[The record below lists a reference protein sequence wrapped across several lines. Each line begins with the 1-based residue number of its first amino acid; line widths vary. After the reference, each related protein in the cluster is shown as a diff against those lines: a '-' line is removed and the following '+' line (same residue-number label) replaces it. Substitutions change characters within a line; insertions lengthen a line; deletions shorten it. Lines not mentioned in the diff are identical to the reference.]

1 MKGGLKLKVQR
12 FANRLGY
19 QIRRMDQGVDIVD
32 AYAEQ
37 RRILGDRVRTVFEVG
52 AADGRDSL
60 RYAELFPAAKVFA
73 FEPVPESFAQLAAK
87 AATCPRISGFNV
99 AIADRPGSAE
109 FHLSNWIDASSLL
122 KAKAT
127 GSTFDA
133 YQASSRSI
141 TVQVDTLDGVC
152 RREGVEHID
161 LLKMDVQGAE
171 LRILEGAAETFAR
184 GAVDMVYSEVHFM
197 ESYEG
202 AARFDQVMG
211 WMLGHGLR
219 FHGLYDI
226 NHNHRGQMTWCDALF
241 VHPRVTY

>member
-1 MKGGLKLKVQR
+1 MKGSLKIKVQR
-12 FANRLGY
+12 LANRLGY
-19 QIRRMDQGVDIVD
+19 QIRRIDQGVDIVD
-32 AYAEQ
+32 AYVEQ
-37 RRILGDRVRTVFEVG
+37 RRILGDGIRTVFEVG

-60 RYAELFPAAKVFA
+60 RYAELFPAATVFA
-73 FEPVPESFAQLAAK
+73 FEPVPESFTQLAAK
-87 AATCPRISGFNV
+87 ATVCQRIRGFNV

-122 KAKAT
+122 KPKPT

-152 RREGVEHID
+152 SREGVKHID
-161 LLKMDVQGAE
+161 LLKMDAQGAE
-171 LRILEGAAETFAR
+171 LRILEGACETFAR
-184 GAVDMVYSEVHFM
+184 GAVDMVFTEVHFM

-202 AARFDQVMG
+202 AARFDEVMG
-211 WMLGHGLR
+211 WMLSQGLR
-219 FHGLYDI
+219 FHGLYGI

-241 VHPRVTY
+241 VHPRVKY

>member
-1 MKGGLKLKVQR
+1 MIGSIKMAVQS

-19 QIRRMDQGVDIVD
+19 QIRRMDRGVDIVN

-37 RRILGDRVRTVFEVG
+37 RRILGGGVRTVFEVG

-60 RYAELFPAAKVFA
+60 RYAELFPAANVFA
-73 FEPVPESFAQLAAK
+73 FEPVPELYGQLAAK
-87 AATCPRISGFNV
+87 AAGCPRITGFNV
-99 AIADRPGSAE
+99 ALADRQGSAE

-122 KAKAT
+122 RPKAT

-141 TVQVDTLDGVC
+141 TVNVDTLDAVC
-152 RREGVEHID
+152 RREGIEHID
-161 LLKMDVQGAE
+161 LLKMDAQGAE
-171 LRILEGAAETFAR
+171 LRILEGASEVFAR

-202 AARFDQVMG
+202 AARFDQVMS
-211 WMLGHGLR
+211 WLLGRGLR